1 LIHATFVYVVRLL
14 YSIINHH
21 ETGTSRVSWVVL
33 ILDLFMDTFTDYYTV
48 LGVKPDA
55 SASTIK
61 TAFKKLALQ
70 YHPDIY
76 KGEDAQERMRVLL
89 LAYQTLIDPASR
101 RAYDARRSE
110 HFFDAPRSAL
120 GRDDLRDR
128 PTSGRTSYRGRPA
141 EVSPSARR
149 DRQRHY
155 DFSALNDGL
164 PARVDL
170 GDFTYDL
177 SAGEVQE
184 LKQQGM
190 LRGIAPEASGK
201 LSPEALE
208 NYPHRCHRCH
218 HRWIPFRERGNPAS
232 SAGRRMASRERVCP
246 ACKAD
251 DWGEYLLLR
260 CTHCHAVFES
270 EQIRYEI
277 GSYNYSDRS
286 LCPPYELFPLCPYC
300 GASGWCPAED
310 VRVSELRAKAEQRA
324 VMLRLLWFGIA
335 AVTMLVLAVVILT
348 TLKP

>member
-1 LIHATFVYVVRLL
+1 
-14 YSIINHH
+14 
-21 ETGTSRVSWVVL
+21 
-33 ILDLFMDTFTDYYTV
+33 MDTFTDYYTV

-55 SASTIK
+55 PASTIK
-61 TAFKKLALQ
+61 AAFKKLALQ

-76 KGEDAQERMRVLL
+76 KGEDAQERMRILL

-101 RAYDARRSE
+101 KTYDAHRSE
-110 HFFDAPRSAL
+110 YFLDAPGSVSSRRGLRYHSGVGPAAFRS
-120 GRDDLRDR
+120 R
-128 PTSGRTSYRGRPA
+128 PS

-155 DFSALNDGL
+155 DFPALHDES

-170 GDFTYDL
+170 GDFIYDL

-190 LRGIAPEASGK
+190 LRGIAPEASRR

-218 HRWIPFRERGNPAS
+218 HRWIPRRERGNPAS
-232 SAGRRMASRERVCP
+232 SASPRTSSRERVCP

-260 CTHCHAVFES
+260 CIHCRAVFES

-324 VMLRLLWFGIA
+324 VRLRLLWLGIA
-335 AVTMLVLAVVILT
+335 IVTMLVLAVVILT
-348 TLKP
+348 TLRP

>member
-1 LIHATFVYVVRLL
+1 MQPLSMWYVY
-14 YSIINHH
+14 YSSIINNHV
-21 ETGTSRVSWVVL
+21 TGVSPVSRFVL
-33 ILDLFMDTFTDYYTV
+33 ICNLFMDTFTDYYTV

-55 SASTIK
+55 PASTIK
-61 TAFKKLALQ
+61 AAFKKLALQ

-76 KGEDAQERMRVLL
+76 KGEDAQERMRILL

-101 RAYDARRSE
+101 KTYDAHRSE
-110 HFFDAPRSAL
+110 YFLDAPGSVSSRRGLRYHSGVGPAAFRS
-120 GRDDLRDR
+120 R
-128 PTSGRTSYRGRPA
+128 PS

-155 DFSALNDGL
+155 DFPALHDES

-170 GDFTYDL
+170 GDFIYDL

-190 LRGIAPEASGK
+190 LRGIAPEASRR

-218 HRWIPFRERGNPAS
+218 HRWIPRRERGNPAS
-232 SAGRRMASRERVCP
+232 SASPRTSSRERVCP

-260 CTHCHAVFES
+260 CIHCRAVFES

-310 VRVSELRAKAEQRA
+310 VRVSELRAKAQQRA
-324 VMLRLLWFGIA
+324 AMLRLLWLGIA
-335 AVTMLVLAVVILT
+335 VVTMLVLAAVILL

>member
-1 LIHATFVYVVRLL
+1 
-14 YSIINHH
+14 
-21 ETGTSRVSWVVL
+21 
-33 ILDLFMDTFTDYYTV
+33 MDTFTDYYTV

-55 SASTIK
+55 PASTIK
-61 TAFKKLALQ
+61 AAFKKLALQ

-76 KGEDAQERMRVLL
+76 KGEDAQERMRILL

-101 RAYDARRSE
+101 KTYDAHRSE
-110 HFFDAPRSAL
+110 YFLDAPGSVSSRRGLRYHSGVGPAAFRS
-120 GRDDLRDR
+120 R
-128 PTSGRTSYRGRPA
+128 PS

-155 DFSALNDGL
+155 DFPALHDES

-170 GDFTYDL
+170 GDFIYDL

-190 LRGIAPEASGK
+190 LRGIAPEASRR

-218 HRWIPFRERGNPAS
+218 HRWIPRRERGNPAS
-232 SAGRRMASRERVCP
+232 SASPRTSSRERVCP

-260 CTHCHAVFES
+260 CIHFRAVFES

-300 GASGWCPAED
+300 GASGWCPAEE
-310 VRVSELRAKAEQRA
+310 VRVSELRAKAQQRA
-324 VMLRLLWFGIA
+324 AMLRLLWLGIA
-335 AVTMLVLAVVILT
+335 VVTMLVLAAVILL